1 MKPAKGGV
9 PSSSQLCPGG
19 ISPVFCIFKRSCISG
34 ILVFKVTNA
43 NILITSVWKSA
54 ERCPWDAVHL
64 TFLLSFLQTEESLAG
79 TWLLGHWAV
88 GQAGQKEAGSSGCSQ
103 GTPGHP
109 LPQPG
114 LPEIFTGGGGFVGD

>member
-1 MKPAKGGV
+1 MEICGEVSIGCSTLDL
-9 PSSSQLCPGG
+9 PSELP
-19 ISPVFCIFKRSCISG
+19 
-34 ILVFKVTNA
+34 
-43 NILITSVWKSA
+43 
-54 ERCPWDAVHL
+54 
-64 TFLLSFLQTEESLAG
+64 QTEESLAG

-114 LPEIFTGGGGFVGD
+114 LPEIFAGGGGFVGDWGSPSPGEDQAR